1 MLRDLYNNLKVIG
14 GVDQAPTDNTAV
26 VSPIVD
32 TRDYQSLLF
41 IILTGSLADADAT
54 FAALLEES
62 DDSGMSGANAVDD
75 ADMIGTEAGASF
87 IFSDDNKQFK
97 LGYIGNKRYV
107 RLTITPT
114 GNGSAAAIAIAAV
127 GVPHLKPAA

>member
-1 MLRDLYNNLKVIG
+1 MRS
-14 GVDQAPTDNTAV
+14 APPTDNTAV

-62 DDSGMSGANAVDD
+62 DDSGMSDANAVDD

-107 RLTITPT
+107 RLTITPA
-114 GNGSAAAIAIAAV
+114 GNGSAAAIAIAVV
-127 GVPHLKPAA
+127 GAPHLKPTA